1 MDLPVTYLTAI
12 EAKQHRQAFEK
23 LDASVQND
31 ENKATS
37 SYNLDLPN
45 VKMTSEVI
53 PVLN

>member
-12 EAKQHRQAFEK
+12 EAMQHRQAFEK
-23 LDASVQND
+23 LDASEQND

-37 SYNLDLPN
+37 SYNLDLPEF
-45 VKMTSEVI
+45 KLTSENI